1 MHKEKIIKK
10 IMVTKLQR
18 IIDNIELVRLRRE
31 EYYKASPK
39 GKGLIQKEVN
49 ILLRRIRDMVQDI
62 SNVGKGNISKVTYVI
77 KNSEG
82 TKTFEEEFIGLDEEE
97 IRKLFEVR
105 KFFTA
110 SSNYEI
116 LRIEKYHTQ
125 IREISTN

>member
-1 MHKEKIIKK
+1 
-10 IMVTKLQR
+10 MVTKLQR
-18 IIDNIELVRLRRE
+18 IIANIELVRLRTE
-31 EYYKASPK
+31 AYYNASPK
-39 GKGLIQKEVN
+39 GKALIQKEVN

-82 TKTFEEEFIGLDEEE
+82 IKTFEEEFIGLDEDE
-97 IRKLFEVR
+97 IKKLFEVR

>member
-1 MHKEKIIKK
+1 
-10 IMVTKLQR
+10 
-18 IIDNIELVRLRRE
+18 
-31 EYYKASPK
+31 
-39 GKGLIQKEVN
+39 
-49 ILLRRIRDMVQDI
+49 MVQDI

-77 KNSEG
+77 KNSEE

-97 IRKLFEVR
+97 IKKLFEVR

>member
-1 MHKEKIIKK
+1 
-10 IMVTKLQR
+10 MVTKLQR
-18 IIDNIELVRLRRE
+18 IIDNIELVKLRRE

-39 GKGLIQKEVN
+39 GKALIQKEIN

-82 TKTFEEEFIGLDEEE
+82 IKTFEEEFIGLDEDE
-97 IRKLFEVR
+97 IKKLFEVRNR

>member
-1 MHKEKIIKK
+1 
-10 IMVTKLQR
+10 MVTKLQR

-39 GKGLIQKEVN
+39 GKALIQKEIN

-62 SNVGKGNISKVTYVI
+62 SNVGKGDISKVTYVI

-97 IRKLFEVR
+97 IKKLFEVR
-105 KFFTA
+105 KFFIFTA

>member
-1 MHKEKIIKK
+1 
-10 IMVTKLQR
+10 MVTKLQR

-39 GKGLIQKEVN
+39 GKGLIQKELN
-49 ILLRRIRDMVQDI
+49 ILKGRLKDMVQDI
-62 SNVGKGNISKVTYVI
+62 SNAGKGNISKVTYAI
-77 KNSEG
+77 TNSEG
-82 TKTFEEEFIGLDEEE
+82 TKTFEEEFIGLDEDE
-97 IRKLFEVR
+97 IKKLFEVR

-110 SSNYEI
+110 ASNYEI

>member
-1 MHKEKIIKK
+1 METKI
-10 IMVTKLQR
+10 TLQR
-18 IIDNIELVRLRRE
+18 IIDNIELVRLRRK

-49 ILLRRIRDMVQDI
+49 ILLRRIRDMVQNI

-82 TKTFEEEFIGLDEEE
+82 IKTFEEEFIGLDEEE
-97 IRKLFEVR
+97 IKKLLEVR

-110 SSNYEI
+110 SLNYEI

>member
-1 MHKEKIIKK
+1 
-10 IMVTKLQR
+10 MVTKLQR

-39 GKGLIQKEVN
+39 GKALIQKEVN

-82 TKTFEEEFIGLDEEE
+82 IKTFEEEFIGLDEEE
-97 IRKLFEVR
+97 IKKLFEVR

-116 LRIEKYHTQ
+116 RRIEKYHTQ

>member
-1 MHKEKIIKK
+1 
-10 IMVTKLQR
+10 MVTKLQR

-31 EYYKASPK
+31 GYYKASPK
-39 GKGLIQKEVN
+39 GKALIQKEVN
-49 ILLRRIRDMVQDI
+49 ILLRRIQDMVQDI

-82 TKTFEEEFIGLDEEE
+82 IKTFEEEFIGLDEEE
-97 IRKLFEVR
+97 IKKLFEVR

>member
-1 MHKEKIIKK
+1 
-10 IMVTKLQR
+10 MVTKLQR

-31 EYYKASPK
+31 EYYKASLK
-39 GKGLIQKEVN
+39 GKALIQKEIY

-77 KNSEG
+77 KNPEG
-82 TKTFEEEFIGLDEEE
+82 TKTFEEEFIGLDEDE
-97 IRKLFEVR
+97 IKKLFEVR

-110 SSNYEI
+110 PSNYEI

>member
-1 MHKEKIIKK
+1 
-10 IMVTKLQR
+10 MVTKLQR

-39 GKGLIQKEVN
+39 GKSLIQKEVN
-49 ILLRRIRDMVQDI
+49 SLLRRIRDMVQEI

-82 TKTFEEEFIGLDEEE
+82 IKTFEEEFIGLDEDE
-97 IRKLFEVR
+97 IKKLFEVR

>member
-1 MHKEKIIKK
+1 
-10 IMVTKLQR
+10 
-18 IIDNIELVRLRRE
+18 
-31 EYYKASPK
+31 
-39 GKGLIQKEVN
+39 
-49 ILLRRIRDMVQDI
+49 MVQEI

-82 TKTFEEEFIGLDEEE
+82 IKTFEEEFIGLDEDE
-97 IRKLFEVR
+97 IKKLFEVR

>member
-1 MHKEKIIKK
+1 
-10 IMVTKLQR
+10 MVTKLQR

-39 GKGLIQKEVN
+39 GKSLIQKGVN
-49 ILLRRIRDMVQDI
+49 ILLRRIRDMVQEI
-62 SNVGKGNISKVTYVI
+62 SNIGKGNISKVTYVI

-82 TKTFEEEFIGLDEEE
+82 TKTFEEEFIGLDEDE
-97 IRKLFEVR
+97 IKKLFEVR

>member
-1 MHKEKIIKK
+1 
-10 IMVTKLQR
+10 MVTKLQR
-18 IIDNIELVRLRRE
+18 IIANIELVRLKRE

-39 GKGLIQKEVN
+39 GKALIQKEIN

-82 TKTFEEEFIGLDEEE
+82 IKTFEEEFIGLDEEE
-97 IRKLFEVR
+97 IKKLFEVR
-105 KFFTA
+105 KFFTAFTA

>member
-1 MHKEKIIKK
+1 
-10 IMVTKLQR
+10 MVTKLQR

-31 EYYKASPK
+31 AYYNASPK
-39 GKGLIQKEVN
+39 GKSLIQKEVN
-49 ILLRRIRDMVQDI
+49 LLLRRIRDMVQDI
-62 SNVGKGNISKVTYVI
+62 SNVGKGNISKVTYI
-77 KNSEG
+77 ITNPEG
-82 TKTFEEEFIGLDEEE
+82 TKTFEEEFIGLDEDE
-97 IRKLFEVR
+97 IKKLFEVR